1 MAYINYYLKG
11 ALSKSNIQDLSR
23 TAEGRTEIKDYQN
36 KLLQIYISI
45 SSRGTRIK
53 IYTKQRVEPKNWDPD
68 KQRLKPRP
76 KIEYINNTNKWL
88 NELYQEVS
96 DLAVEKER
104 SSRRITIDEVR
115 NKVNGRLVK
124 YKDNESLENIFNS
137 FIRQHKTAQG
147 NPISSLTA
155 KQYTV
160 MKNHLV
166 DFTELNRIGFNLDLF
181 EEQKMS
187 RFKDFLYDH
196 AELSDNT
203 VRRAITCLK
212 VFIKYLA
219 SNNYIRDFDLSTLKY
234 SSNEGEIYVVPFDIL
249 LQMQNAEIENTNL
262 SRVRDVFLFQ
272 SWTGQ
277 RYSDIYKMKRN
288 EIIEDQNG
296 ELIWDLV
303 TVKTKERVRVPIIKY
318 ARQILNKY
326 KNEADPIPKY
336 VEQEVN
342 RSIKEVGEKLGL
354 NWTEKIILYYRGKP
368 KEEQVPFYKVLSTH
382 VARKSF
388 ITNALILGV
397 PERVV
402 REVSKHKDE
411 RSFRR
416 YVKFAESFVHK
427 EIRAAFEKKYK
438 RSKKL

>member
-354 NWTEKIILYYRGKP
+354 NWTEKIILYYS
-368 KEEQVPFYKVLSTH
+368 V
-382 VARKSF
+382 
-388 ITNALILGV
+388 
-397 PERVV
+397 
-402 REVSKHKDE
+402 
-411 RSFRR
+411 
-416 YVKFAESFVHK
+416 
-427 EIRAAFEKKYK
+427 
-438 RSKKL
+438 